1 MSRVLSE
8 TVREKG
14 RGKGQPVR
22 QALFLVPILLMKKR
36 SQKYFNDLPKVLQLV
51 SKRTRPFKS
60 FTHTRPLQ
68 QTFTSDT
75 HHIIGLWADSSFFI

>member
-36 SQKYFNDLPKVLQLV
+36 SQKLTLHPSRL
-51 SKRTRPFKS
+51 TRGASATLLAAFVPTPAGS
-60 FTHTRPLQ
+60 VDSPQ
-68 QTFTSDT
+68 QPEGGQECTP
-75 HHIIGLWADSSFFI
+75 